1 MRGRE
6 GGRGGVGRSA
16 GPPSLLVPHPPPSLV
31 LSNEYTPAEQLS
43 GLHARSMRFA
53 HETSVHGG
61 SQHGSSRFGSRNPSK
76 ANLAALNEPNVDDSA
91 RGGKLRPDSA
101 KI

>member
-1 MRGRE
+1 
-6 GGRGGVGRSA
+6 
-16 GPPSLLVPHPPPSLV
+16 
-31 LSNEYTPAEQLS
+31 
-43 GLHARSMRFA
+43 MRFA

-76 ANLAALNEPNVDDSA
+76 ANLAALNEPKVDDSA
-91 RGGKLRPDSA
+91 RVGKVRPDSA